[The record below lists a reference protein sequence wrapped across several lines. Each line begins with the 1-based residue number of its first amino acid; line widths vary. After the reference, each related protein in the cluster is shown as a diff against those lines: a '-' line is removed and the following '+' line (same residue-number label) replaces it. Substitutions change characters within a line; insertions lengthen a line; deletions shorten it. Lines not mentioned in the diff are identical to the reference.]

1 MREEIQTI
9 VDRQLGL
16 LARLVYFR
24 PTEEEQEEVYQYIGE
39 KAPEIF
45 GEFREAPFL
54 ERLDKLLRIANDI
67 DREKGKEEEDQL
79 DDLITSLF

>member
-1 MREEIQTI
+1 MMRREIQTI
-9 VDRQLGL
+9 VDRQLGF
-16 LARLVYFR
+16 LAGLVYLR

-45 GEFREAPFL
+45 GEFREASFL
-54 ERLDKLLRIANDI
+54 ERFEKLLHIANDI
-67 DREKGKEEEDQL
+67 NREEDQL

>member
-1 MREEIQTI
+1 MMRREIQMI
-9 VDRQLGL
+9 VDRQLGF
-16 LARLVYFR
+16 LAGLVYLR

-45 GEFREAPFL
+45 GEFREASFL
-54 ERLDKLLRIANDI
+54 ERFEKLLHIANDI
-67 DREKGKEEEDQL
+67 NREEDQL

>member
-16 LARLVYFR
+16 LAGLVYLR

-67 DREKGKEEEDQL
+67 DREKEKEEEDHL

>member
-1 MREEIQTI
+1 MMRREIQTI
-9 VDRQLGL
+9 VDRQLGF
-16 LARLVYFR
+16 LAGLVYLR

-45 GEFREAPFL
+45 GEFREASFL
-54 ERLDKLLRIANDI
+54 ERFEKLLHIANDI
-67 DREKGKEEEDQL
+67 DREEDQL

>member
-1 MREEIQTI
+1 MMRKEIQTI
-9 VDRQLGL
+9 VDRQLGF
-16 LARLVYFR
+16 LAGLVYLR

-45 GEFREAPFL
+45 GEFREASFL
-54 ERLDKLLRIANDI
+54 ERFEKLLHIANDI
-67 DREKGKEEEDQL
+67 NREEDQL

>member
-1 MREEIQTI
+1 MRREIQTI
-9 VDRQLGL
+9 VDRQLGF
-16 LARLVYFR
+16 LAGLVYLR

-45 GEFREAPFL
+45 GEFREASFL
-54 ERLDKLLRIANDI
+54 ERFEKLLHIANDI
-67 DREKGKEEEDQL
+67 DREEDQL